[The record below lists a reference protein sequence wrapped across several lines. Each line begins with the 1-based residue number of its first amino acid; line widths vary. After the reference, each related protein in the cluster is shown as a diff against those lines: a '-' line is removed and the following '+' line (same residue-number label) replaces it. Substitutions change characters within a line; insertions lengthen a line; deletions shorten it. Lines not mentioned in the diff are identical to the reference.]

1 MAIEGTGYESPLE
14 FIYRTK
20 NGRLR
25 DLERELGRT
34 TVRQLEAM
42 GFIKNA
48 PSANGDTWKLSDCA
62 RRLGEVSSRRYTRKE
77 RLKDFYRYKLPR
89 ILFGV

>member
-1 MAIEGTGYESPLE
+1 MTIEGTGYESPLE
-14 FIYRTK
+14 FICRAK
-20 NGRLR
+20 NGKLSE
-25 DLERELGRT
+25 LERELGRT

-48 PSANGDTWKLSDCA
+48 PSANGDTWKLSDRA
-62 RRLGEVSSRRYTRKE
+62 SRLGEVSSRRYTRKE